1 MSELVRT
8 VAALPHTFSGP
19 LAPLRL
25 SAIPFLYTCNTIQYV
40 HITYN
45 SNIYICIYIYIIVI
59 TSFSANFNLVAQDPR
74 RKYKTHRNHPLNPK
88 NVHKPVPRA
97 VA

>member
-1 MSELVRT
+1 MIELVRT

-45 SNIYICIYIYIIVI
+45 SNIYIYIIVI

-74 RKYKTHRNHPLNPK
+74 RKYKTQRNHPLNPK
-88 NVHKPVPRA
+88 NVHKPVPRV